1 MSTNL
6 WVRSSSERIPV
17 SRIIEGL
24 TVTGGTGNACKTNH
38 SGRAVLGSYPNNARS
53 SSGIIDNRSLI
64 VIGSNLFSPISVFST
79 NVVGFVKINSYC
91 DFPQWGQSFCFLAF
105 SWIWSGILFWDKT
118 VYDAWRSLILENSLI
133 SSGDILILPQVRHV
147 DCSNL

>member
-1 MSTNL
+1 MC
-6 WVRSSSERIPV
+6 VRSSSERIPV

-38 SGRAVLGSYPNNARS
+38 SGRAVFGSYPNNERS

-91 DFPQWGQSFCFLAF
+91 DFPQ
-105 SWIWSGILFWDKT
+105 
-118 VYDAWRSLILENSLI
+118 
-133 SSGDILILPQVRHV
+133 
-147 DCSNL
+147 